1 MNLIIS
7 ILIAFFLDM
16 VLGDPYSFP
25 HPVKYIGRFI
35 TFAEKQLRKIF
46 KSDPQLK
53 FAGLLLMIS
62 TVGLSFIFTYL
73 LVRVFHSI
81 GTAWGIVFEGIV
93 IYTTFS
99 VKCLKDEAMKIYK
112 TIQEKDIDKSRKA
125 LSYIVGR
132 DTASLDFRSIIRAV
146 VETVAENTVDGF
158 LSPLF
163 YAAIGGAPLAMAYK
177 AVNTLDSMVGY
188 KNEKYMDLG
197 YFSAKTD
204 DAANFIPAR
213 LSIIFFALG
222 ALMLGDDYRSSIKIA
237 VRDRK
242 NHKSPNCAY
251 AEGAVAGALG
261 IKLGG
266 TNVYFGEKVY
276 KPEIGD
282 QKMIIN
288 ENHISSTCRI
298 MYAASTSAVAITI
311 SLLLFIHH

>member
-7 ILIAFFLDM
+7 ILIAFCLDI

-35 TFAEKQLRKIF
+35 TYLEKQLRKIF
-46 KSDPQLK
+46 RSDAQLK

-62 TVGLSFIFTYL
+62 TVGLSFVITYYFI
-73 LVRVFHSI
+73 RIFHSF
-81 GTAWGIVFEGIV
+81 GTVPGIIFEGIV

-99 VKCLKDEAMKIYK
+99 VRCLKDEAMKIYR
-112 TIQEKDIDKSRKA
+112 TIQEKDIEKSRKA

-132 DTASLDFRSIIRAV
+132 DTTSLDFKSITRAV

-188 KNEKYMDLG
+188 KNEKYMNLG

-204 DAANFIPAR
+204 DAANFIPSR
-213 LSIIFFALG
+213 LSIIFFAIG
-222 ALMLGDDYRSSIKIA
+222 AFMLGDDYKSSVKIA
-237 VRDRK
+237 IRDRK

-251 AEGAVAGALG
+251 PEGAVAGALG

-266 TNVYFGEKVY
+266 TNVYFGESVY

-282 QKMIIN
+282 QKVIIN